1 VASKWWGEFTCSPRA
16 SDLLHHT
23 RTNTNTRKGH
33 MNTRIPDPF
42 GTPVPDDE
50 PETRKQDQLT
60 QWADKPGKDNAR
72 DAASYLGMF
81 KKQKNAQRIIDELL
95 QKPIVYF
102 KAKDILRASRLPP
115 LPPDDPHVAAAL
127 QLINAGQ
134 TLDPVYLLRGKL
146 KGDVQVTVLDGYH
159 RISAA
164 YNIDQSTDVACQI
177 ARP

>member
-1 VASKWWGEFTCSPRA
+1 
-16 SDLLHHT
+16 
-23 RTNTNTRKGH
+23 

-42 GTPVPDDE
+42 GTPVPEDDL
-50 PETRKQDQLT
+50 ETRGQDQLT
-60 QWADKPGKDNAR
+60 KWADKPGKDNAR

-95 QKPIVYF
+95 QKPIVFF
-102 KAKDILRASRLPP
+102 KAKDILRAARLTP
-115 LPPDDPHVAAAL
+115 LPPDDPHVKDAL
-127 QLINAGQ
+127 TLIANGIQ
-134 TLDPVYLLRGKL
+134 LDPVYLLRGKL